1 MLSKTRSTI
10 IALVAAFSF
19 TASVALPA
27 VSQADTKAG
36 ESTGKGCTYTTPS
49 GTKLQYN
56 DKDKITIQNP
66 NTTNKDTYECQNG
79 KWVWV
84 SAMVRPGAS
93 IVGPTFVGGTLVSPE
108 STPSTRLPAL
118 QVASSP
124 SAAL

>member
-1 MLSKTRSTI
+1 MLSKTRTTI
-10 IALVAAFSF
+10 IALLAASSFAVA
-19 TASVALPA
+19 TVAPA
-27 VSQADTKAG
+27 ISQADEKAG
-36 ESTGKGCTYTTPS
+36 GSSGKGCTYTSPS

-66 NTTNKDTYECQNG
+66 GTTNKDTYECQNG

-93 IVGPTFVGGTLVSPE
+93 IGPTFVGGTLLAPE

-118 QVASSP
+118 QVTSTP
-124 SAAL
+124 PAAL

>member
-1 MLSKTRSTI
+1 MLSKTRTTI

-19 TASVALPA
+19 TASVVLPA
-27 VSQADTKAG
+27 VSQAAEKAG
-36 ESTGKGCTYTTPS
+36 GGAAKGCTYTSPS

-66 NTTNKDTYECQNG
+66 GSPNKDTYECQNG

-84 SAMVRPGAS
+84 AMVRPGAS

-108 STPSTRLPAL
+108 STPPTRLPAL